1 MSTDKDKQVT
11 FQNVAGLEEEKE
23 DLEEIVDF
31 LKEPQKLSLIHILT
45 GLIRQVR
52 ERPADAEEG
61 GELLWKTA
69 DLLRRDGVYA
79 ELALRNRTEEEIAGS
94 GLDKSAKEG

>member
-31 LKEPQKLSLIHILT
+31 LKEPQKYTQVGARIPKGVILVGPPGTGKTLLAKAVAGEAGVPFFSISGSDFVEMFVGVELPRPGSL
-45 GLIRQVR
+45 
-52 ERPADAEEG
+52 
-61 GELLWKTA
+61 
-69 DLLRRDGVYA
+69 
-79 ELALRNRTEEEIAGS
+79 
-94 GLDKSAKEG
+94 

>member
-1 MSTDKDKQVT
+1 MQKKKAYLLGDEDGREVL
-11 FQNVAGLEEEKE
+11 AEE
-23 DLEEIVDF
+23 
-31 LKEPQKLSLIHILT
+31 LT

-79 ELALRNRTEEEIAGS
+79 ELALRNRTEEEVAGS